1 MEQREPA
8 ADEYL
13 GHDGLIYCRLCGK
26 PKQHRYKLWGEERIV
41 DCQCDCE
48 EADAPETTPFDEEKN
63 D

>member
-26 PKQHRYKLWGEERIV
+26 PKQYRYKLWDVEKVV
-41 DCQCDCE
+41 DCRCDCE
-48 EADAPETTPFDEEKN
+48 ESDAPATTPFDGVKN
-63 D
+63 E